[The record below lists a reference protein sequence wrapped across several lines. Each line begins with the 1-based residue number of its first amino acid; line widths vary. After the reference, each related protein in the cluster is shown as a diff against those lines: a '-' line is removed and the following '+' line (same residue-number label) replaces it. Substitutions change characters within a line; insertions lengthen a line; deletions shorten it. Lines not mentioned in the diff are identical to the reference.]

1 MKFWLSGVALL
12 LASSGA
18 WAENYRFVQSPS
30 QKLDIWIDNIK
41 SNSPQSWCAKELPLR
56 IVANGDQNP
65 SILNGFMPRLGTLLE
80 SQCSTLQRVHWRM
93 EDPQGAMLAFGT
105 ADRDSDWDVN
115 VTPIQESDA
124 AAPTQ
129 SNEKSVPADRTPWQ
143 EFTLQ
148 DGCHLRTFWTAGSGA
163 SALFIPDGLC
173 EKGGWLSGRSEVVQ
187 SGSAGEKRL
196 PMTFVHGFPVSGLR
210 DGADANSLL
219 ITTLN
224 NERMVVSNE
233 QAPQSWM
240 ILPYKP
246 ELNAWVATGTIAVK
260 VPREMAMD
268 EASLQ
273 TQLNQVRKAWAGW
286 LEPKSPMTLLLIDS
300 LQTQLRDPAVGAWRT
315 QN

>member
-1 MKFWLSGVALL
+1 MKLWLSGVALL

-65 SILNGFMPRLGTLLE
+65 SILTGFMPRLGTLLE
-80 SQCSTLQRVHWRM
+80 SQCSTLQRVHWRL
-93 EDPQGAMLAFGT
+93 EDPKGATLAFGT
-105 ADRDSDWDVN
+105 ADRNSDWDVK
-115 VTPIQESDA
+115 VTPVQESDT
-124 AAPTQ
+124 AAPLQT
-129 SNEKSVPADRTPWQ
+129 SEKSAPADRTPWQ

-148 DGCHLRTFWTAGSGA
+148 DGCHLRTFWRASASA

-173 EKGGWLSGRSEVVQ
+173 EKGGWLSGRSEVIQ
-187 SGSAGEKRL
+187 SSSAGEKRL

-210 DGADANSLL
+210 DGADADSLL

-286 LEPKSPMTLLLIDS
+286 LAPKSPMTLLLIDS

>member
-210 DGADANSLL
+210 DGANANSLL

>member
-163 SALFIPDGLC
+163 LALFIPDGLC

>member
-1 MKFWLSGVALL
+1 MKFWLTGMALL

-18 WAENYRFVQSPS
+18 LAENYRFVQSPS

-56 IVANGDQNP
+56 IVANGDQSP
-65 SILNGFMPRLGTLLE
+65 SILTGFMPRLGTLLE
-80 SQCSTLQRVHWRM
+80 SQCAPLQRVHWRL
-93 EDPQGAMLAFGT
+93 EDPKGTTLAFGT
-105 ADRDSDWDVN
+105 ADRKNDWDVK
-115 VTPIQESDA
+115 VTPVHESDA
-124 AAPTQ
+124 ATPTPTDEQ
-129 SNEKSVPADRTPWQ
+129 SAPADRTPWQ

-148 DGCHLRTFWTAGSGA
+148 DGCHLRTFWRASAST

-173 EKGGWLSGRSEVVQ
+173 EKGGWLSGRSEVIQ

-210 DGADANSLL
+210 DGADADSLL

-286 LEPKSPMTLLLIDS
+286 LAPGSPITLLLIDS

>member
-1 MKFWLSGVALL
+1 MKLWLSGVALL
-12 LASSGA
+12 LASSTV

-56 IVANGDQNP
+56 IVANGDKSP
-65 SILNGFMPRLGTLLE
+65 SILTGFMPRLGTLLE
-80 SQCSTLQRVHWRM
+80 SQCSTLQRVHWRL
-93 EDPQGAMLAFGT
+93 EDPQGATLAFGT
-105 ADRDSDWDVN
+105 ADRASDWDVK
-115 VTPIQESDA
+115 VTPVMADSPVTA
-124 AAPTQ
+124 TQ
-129 SNEKSVPADRTPWQ
+129 TEDKSAPADRTPWQ

-148 DGCHLRTFWTAGSGA
+148 DGCRLRTFWAANAGA
-163 SALFIPDGLC
+163 SALFIPEGQC
-173 EKGGWLSGRSEVVQ
+173 EKGGWLSGRSEVIQ

-210 DGADANSLL
+210 DGIDADNLL

-240 ILPYKP
+240 ILPYKT
-246 ELNAWVATGTIAVK
+246 ELNAWAASGTIAVK

-268 EASLQ
+268 EANLQ
-273 TQLNQVRKAWAGW
+273 KQLNQVRKAWASW
-286 LEPKSPMTLLLIDS
+286 LAPDSPVTLLLIDS

>member
-1 MKFWLSGVALL
+1 MKLWLSGVALL
-12 LASSGA
+12 LASSGT

-65 SILNGFMPRLGTLLE
+65 SILTGFMPRLGTLLE
-80 SQCSTLQRVHWRM
+80 TQCSTLQRVHWRL
-93 EDPQGAMLAFGT
+93 EDPQGATLAFGT
-105 ADRDSDWDVN
+105 ADRNSDWDVK
-115 VTPIQESDA
+115 VTPVQESDLTTPA
-124 AAPTQ
+124 Q
-129 SNEKSVPADRTPWQ
+129 SADNASPADRTPWQ

-148 DGCHLRTFWTAGSGA
+148 DGCHLRTFWAANAGA

-173 EKGGWLSGRSEVVQ
+173 EKGGWLSGRSEVIQ
-187 SGSAGEKRL
+187 SGDAGEKRL
-196 PMTFVHGFPVSGLR
+196 QMTFVHGFPVSGLSKGTDA
-210 DGADANSLL
+210 DGLL

-224 NERMVVSNE
+224 NERMVISNE

-268 EASLQ
+268 EANLQ
-273 TQLNQVRKAWAGW
+273 KQLSQVRKAWAGW
-286 LEPKSPMTLLLIDS
+286 LEPKSPITLLLIDS

>member
-1 MKFWLSGVALL
+1 MKLWLSGVALL
-12 LASSGA
+12 LASSTV

-41 SNSPQSWCAKELPLR
+41 SNSPQNWCAKELPLR
-56 IVANGDQNP
+56 IVANGDQDP
-65 SILNGFMPRLGTLLE
+65 SILTGFMPRLGTLLE

-93 EDPQGAMLAFGT
+93 EDPQGATLAFGT
-105 ADRDSDWDVN
+105 ADRDNDWDVK
-115 VTPIQESDA
+115 VTPVDAGESTPQPQTA
-124 AAPTQ
+124 NQ
-129 SNEKSVPADRTPWQ
+129 SSPADRTPWQ

-148 DGCHLRTFWTAGSGA
+148 DGCHLRTFWAANAGA
-163 SALFIPDGLC
+163 SALFIPEGKC
-173 EKGGWLSGRSEVVQ
+173 EKGGWLSGRSDVIQ
-187 SGSAGEKRL
+187 SGSAGEKHL
-196 PMTFVHGFPVSGLR
+196 QMTFVHGFPVSGLR
-210 DGADANSLL
+210 DGVDADDLL

-233 QAPQSWM
+233 KAPQSWM

-246 ELNAWVATGTIAVK
+246 ELNAWAASGTIAVK

-268 EASLQ
+268 EANLQ

-286 LEPKSPMTLLLIDS
+286 LEPKSPITLLLVDS

>member
-12 LASSGA
+12 LASSGV

-129 SNEKSVPADRTPWQ
+129 STEKSVPADRTPWQ

-148 DGCHLRTFWTAGSGA
+148 DGCHLRTFWTARSGA

-300 LQTQLRDPAVGAWRT
+300 LQTQLRDPAVGPWRT

>member
-1 MKFWLSGVALL
+1 MKLWLSGVALL
-12 LASSGA
+12 LASSAACAG
-18 WAENYRFVQSPS
+18 NYRFVQSPS

-65 SILNGFMPRLGTLLE
+65 EILNGFMPRLGALLE
-80 SQCSTLQRVHWRM
+80 SQCSTLSRVHWRM
-93 EDPQGAMLAFGT
+93 EDPQGATLAFGT
-105 ADRDSDWDVN
+105 ADRANDWEVK
-115 VTPIQESDA
+115 VTPVNADDA
-124 AAPTQ
+124 ASTPPA
-129 SNEKSVPADRTPWQ
+129 SDKSVPADRTPWQ

-148 DGCHLRTFWTAGSGA
+148 DGCRLRTFWSAAAGT
-163 SALFIPDGLC
+163 SALFIPEGKC

-187 SGSAGEKRL
+187 QGRNGGQRL

-210 DGADANSLL
+210 DGVNADSLL

-246 ELNAWVATGTIAVK
+246 ALNAWAASGTIAVK

-273 TQLNQVRKAWAGW
+273 TQLNQVRKAWASW
-286 LEPKSPMTLLLIDS
+286 IAPNAPMNLLLIDS
-300 LQTQLRDPAVGAWRT
+300 LQTQLRDPAVDAWRT

>member
-1 MKFWLSGVALL
+1 MKLWLPGMALL
-12 LASSGA
+12 LASTGV

-41 SNSPQSWCAKELPLR
+41 STSPQSWCAKELPLR
-56 IVANGDQNP
+56 IVANGEKNP
-65 SILNGFMPRLGTLLE
+65 TILTNFMPRLGALLE

-93 EDPQGAMLAFGT
+93 EDSQGTTLAFGT
-105 ADRDSDWDVN
+105 ADRSSDWGLK
-115 VTPIQESDA
+115 VTPVDPNETA
-124 AAPTQ
+124 AIPQTGD
-129 SNEKSVPADRTPWQ
+129 KSTPADRTPWK

-148 DGCHLRTFWTAGSGA
+148 DGCRLRTFWSAGSGA
-163 SALFIPDGLC
+163 SALFIPQGQC

-187 SGSAGEKRL
+187 SGVSGEKRL

-210 DGADANSLL
+210 DGINADSLL

-246 ELNAWVATGTIAVK
+246 ELNAWAASGTIAVK
-260 VPREMAMD
+260 VSREMAMD
-268 EASLQ
+268 ETSLQ
-273 TQLNQVRKAWAGW
+273 TQLNQVRKAWSGW
-286 LEPKSPMTLLLIDS
+286 LAPKAPITLLLVDS
-300 LQTQLRDPAVGAWRT
+300 LQTQLRDPAAGAWRT

>member
-1 MKFWLSGVALL
+1 MKLWLSGVALL
-12 LASSGA
+12 LASSTV

-41 SNSPQSWCAKELPLR
+41 STAPQSWCAKELPLR
-56 IVANGDQNP
+56 IVANGEQNP
-65 SILNGFMPRLGTLLE
+65 SILNGFMPRLGALLE
-80 SQCSTLQRVHWRM
+80 TQCTTLQRVQWRM
-93 EDPQGAMLAFGT
+93 EDPQGNTLAFGT
-105 ADRDSDWDVN
+105 ADRKNDWDVKA
-115 VTPIQESDA
+115 TPVAEEEIPQ
-124 AAPTQ
+124 TQ
-129 SNEKSVPADRTPWQ
+129 NDGKSPLASRTPWQ

-148 DGCHLRTFWTAGSGA
+148 DGCRLRTFWTANSGA
-163 SALFIPDGLC
+163 SALFIPEGQC
-173 EKGGWLSGRSEVVQ
+173 EKGGWLSGRSEVIQ
-187 SGSAGEKRL
+187 SGSEGEKRL

-210 DGADANSLL
+210 DDADADSLL

-233 QAPQSWM
+233 EAPQSWM

-246 ELNAWVATGTIAVK
+246 AINAWAASGTIAVK

-268 EASLQ
+268 EANLQ
-273 TQLNQVRKAWAGW
+273 TQLNQVRKAWAKW
-286 LEPKSPMTLLLIDS
+286 LPPNTPLTLQLVDS

>member
-1 MKFWLSGVALL
+1 MKLWLSGLTLL

-18 WAENYRFVQSPS
+18 MAENYRFVQSPS

-41 SNSPQSWCAKELPLR
+41 SNSPQSWCARELPLR
-56 IVANGDQNP
+56 IVANGDRDP
-65 SILNGFMPRLGTLLE
+65 SILKGFMPRLGALLE

-93 EDPQGAMLAFGT
+93 EAPQGETLAFGT
-105 ADRDSDWDVN
+105 ADRGSDWDVK
-115 VTPIQESDA
+115 VTPVNPGEAA
-124 AAPTQ
+124 AAPQAADKSTQ
-129 SNEKSVPADRTPWQ
+129 ADRTPWQ

-148 DGCHLRTFWTAGSGA
+148 DGCRLRTFWSGRSGA
-163 SALFIPDGLC
+163 SALFIPEGQC
-173 EKGGWLSGRSEVVQ
+173 EKGGWLSGQ
-187 SGSAGEKRL
+187 SDVIQNGKDGEKRL

-210 DGADANSLL
+210 DGVSADSLL

-246 ELNAWVATGTIAVK
+246 ELNAWAASGTIAVK
-260 VPREMAMD
+260 VSREMAMD
-268 EASLQ
+268 ETSLQ
-273 TQLNQVRKAWAGW
+273 VQLNQVRKAWSGW
-286 LEPKSPMTLLLIDS
+286 LAPNAPIVLLLVDS
-300 LQTQLRDPAVGAWRT
+300 LQTQLRDPAAGAWRT

>member
-1 MKFWLSGVALL
+1 MKLWLSGVALL
-12 LASSGA
+12 LASSTV

-56 IVANGDQNP
+56 IVANGDKSP
-65 SILNGFMPRLGTLLE
+65 SILTGFMPRLGTLLE
-80 SQCSTLQRVHWRM
+80 SQCSALQRVHWRL
-93 EDPQGAMLAFGT
+93 EDPQGATLAFGT
-105 ADRDSDWDVN
+105 ADRGNDWDVK
-115 VTPIQESDA
+115 VTPVMADSPVTA
-124 AAPTQ
+124 TQ
-129 SNEKSVPADRTPWQ
+129 TEDKSAPADRTPWQ

-148 DGCHLRTFWTAGSGA
+148 DGCRLRTFWAANAGA
-163 SALFIPDGLC
+163 SALFIPEGQC
-173 EKGGWLSGRSEVVQ
+173 EKGGWLSGRSDVIQ
-187 SGSAGEKRL
+187 NGSAGEQRL

-210 DGADANSLL
+210 DGIDADNLL

-246 ELNAWVATGTIAVK
+246 ELNAWAASGTIAVK

-268 EASLQ
+268 EANLQ
-273 TQLNQVRKAWAGW
+273 KQLNQVRKAWASW
-286 LEPKSPMTLLLIDS
+286 LTPDSPVTLLLIDS